1 MYSGTVLDCNDF
13 SIFGIIRT
21 GKSDDILKQV
31 MINVNPMIWFKS
43 CNTNLLII
51 IIIINKNINGSQS
64 PKSKFIV
71 QHTFNMFKKAF
82 YYIQVLKFLF
92 LLLLLLLFITLFI
105 IFFLCYH
112 VIVIKITPDFFHKYR

>member
-1 MYSGTVLDCNDF
+1 MPTLLSKILRYLKKTERH
-13 SIFGIIRT
+13 IRT

-82 YYIQVLKFLF
+82 YYI
-92 LLLLLLLFITLFI
+92 
-105 IFFLCYH
+105 
-112 VIVIKITPDFFHKYR
+112 